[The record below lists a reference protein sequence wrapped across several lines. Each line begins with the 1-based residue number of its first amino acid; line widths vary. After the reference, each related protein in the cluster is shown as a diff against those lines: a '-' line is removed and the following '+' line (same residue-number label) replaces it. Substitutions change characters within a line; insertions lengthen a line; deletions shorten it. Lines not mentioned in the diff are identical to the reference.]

1 MDYLREVFDKKR
13 IKLLIS
19 AGISLVV
26 GLILVL
32 IGVKVAGS
40 LIDQNFAKR
49 WIKDDSYAQVTA
61 FFSELADF
69 NDKSARELEYKI
81 SNKLTEESFAPESE
95 DSRLWVYCYSAI
107 GKVEVSSKMKST
119 SVKAIGVGGDFFMFH
134 PKDIIN
140 GSLFSG
146 DTMMKDLV
154 VINEDTAF
162 ELFGSNDVV
171 GQAVEIGGVRHIICG
186 VVKREEGKLNDK
198 AGNNEPTMYLSYE
211 ALSEHGKVTYI
222 NSFEA
227 LLPNPLTNYAK
238 DLLQKQISVPENRF
252 DVIENSHRFK
262 WTKLLINI
270 KNFGLRSMNPKGLV
284 YTYWENI
291 ARGIEDYLTPVTVI
305 ATILL
310 LYPCAIILYVLKRM
324 WNKRRIHRGD
334 VKDFAERRLE
344 EYRERR
350 KLAKRG
356 EDEYEEI

>member
-19 AGISLVV
+19 AGITLAV

-32 IGVKVAGS
+32 IGVKVSNS
-40 LIDQNFAKR
+40 LVDQNFAKR
-49 WIKDDSYAQVTA
+49 WVKDDSYAQVTA

-69 NDKSARELEYKI
+69 SENSAKELEYKI
-81 SNKLTEESFAPESE
+81 SNKLTEESFTPENE
-95 DSRLWVYCYSAI
+95 DSRLWVSCYSAI
-107 GKVEVSSKMKST
+107 GKVEVFSKSR
-119 SVKAIGVGGDFFMFH
+119 SANVKAIGVGGDFFMFH
-134 PKDIIN
+134 PKDLIN

-171 GQAVEIGGVRHIICG
+171 GQAVEIGGVRHIISG
-186 VVKREEGKLNDK
+186 VIEREEGRLNDL
-198 AGNNEPTMYLSYE
+198 AGNNEPTMYMSYE
-211 ALSEHGKVTYI
+211 ALSKNGKVSYI

-227 LLPNPLTNYAK
+227 LLPNPLTGYAK
-238 DLLQKQISVPENRF
+238 DILKKQIKVDENRF

-262 WTKLLINI
+262 WTKLLVNI
-270 KNFGLRSMNPKGLV
+270 KNFGTRSMNPKGLV

-291 ARGIEDYLTPVTVI
+291 ARGIEDYLTPVTVL
-305 ATILL
+305 ACLL
-310 LYPCAIILYVLKRM
+310 FLYPCVIVLYVIKRA
-324 WNKRRIHRGD
+324 WNKRRIHRED
-334 VKDFAERRLE
+334 VKDFAQRRLE
-344 EYRERR
+344 EYREKR

-356 EDEYEEI
+356 DEYEEI